1 MKSFHVQLPH
11 QWADHQT
18 LAVSLLGATVGFS
31 LGIDDGRVDTLGAT
45 VGYSVGIDDDR
56 LETLGAWVSKAQYSR
71 ALSIAFS
78 SVMP

>member
-1 MKSFHVQLPH
+1 VKSFHVQLPH

-31 LGIDDGRVDTLGAT
+31 LGIDDGRLD
-45 VGYSVGIDDDR
+45 
-56 LETLGAWVSKAQYSR
+56 TLGAWVSKAQYSR
-71 ALSIAFS
+71 MPSMATS